1 MPIPDYARQGIK
13 FLEEESPDP
22 QQTGLSWED
31 APADLD
37 DDFITPDKI
46 HFDVSAAS
54 AVETDETEMLIHT
67 EEIPSDFFEPVFEQ
81 AENKESRIFR
91 TNCRRKRFLF
101 LIPKT

>member
-1 MPIPDYARQGIK
+1 MLNTLKSNMASPQVRAVADSDYARQGIK

-46 HFDVSAAS
+46 CLLYTSDAA
-54 AVETDETEMLIHT
+54 DE
-67 EEIPSDFFEPVFEQ
+67 
-81 AENKESRIFR
+81 
-91 TNCRRKRFLF
+91 
-101 LIPKT
+101 